1 MVGRRLEQQ
10 LSRLVH
16 GRTFDRVI
24 APAIADLQFEAA
36 SGNAL
41 ARLAGYWSVFRALV
55 GGLALDL
62 RSDVRDLAAEASLL
76 GKLACVQVASQGFPL
91 ALALDGMSVTAGVLV
106 AIGIFMVSLGGML
119 ICFWPPRDKHLPTDE
134 PPARL
139 GAASDSL
146 PVGLR

>member
-1 MVGRRLEQQ
+1 MVGRRLEAR

-16 GRTFDRVI
+16 GRTFERVV

-36 SGNAL
+36 SGRAL
-41 ARLAGYWSVFRALV
+41 ALLSGYWSVFRALA

-62 RSDVRDLAAEASLL
+62 RTDVRDLAAEASLL

-91 ALALDGMSVTAGVLV
+91 ALALEGMSVTTAVLLG
-106 AIGIFMVSLGGML
+106 IGMFVVSLGGML
-119 ICFWPPRDKHLPTDE
+119 VCFWPPRDKHSPTDE

-139 GAASDSL
+139 GAADA
-146 PVGLR
+146 RTR